1 MTILLRAASVCGCA
15 EGILGNDPLPRWV
28 PRSVEEYLVFNNP
41 DVVGPLLREIYDG
54 VTLPA
59 VGEPESDEYEA

>member
-1 MTILLRAASVCGCA
+1 
-15 EGILGNDPLPRWV
+15 
-28 PRSVEEYLVFNNP
+28 VEEYLVFNNP